1 MGCNLVRQQRHLLN
15 NALLLATIQEPDL
28 RIELRTY
35 RLQGGC
41 STTELIRQN
50 NYSDPSV
57 GWSLSFFCLLDE
69 DKSSVGLFLPPE
81 IIFLNL
87 ARAIVVSFYYT
98 EISHV

>member
-1 MGCNLVRQQRHLLN
+1 
-15 NALLLATIQEPDL
+15 
-28 RIELRTY
+28 
-35 RLQGGC
+35 
-41 STTELIRQN
+41 
-50 NYSDPSV
+50 
-57 GWSLSFFCLLDE
+57 LLDE